1 MDTSKRAITIAYCGA
16 AVDNGT
22 MDVRDLAPALLAF
35 SDFIADA
42 NKVINQDSSQISVRV
57 NADFHQGSFEIQL
70 AVIKTLAQQ
79 IQELWDSSGVD
90 AGGILALL
98 GLGVAASDCGLIDL
112 IKRVGGRVV
121 KSITESKEQ
130 PGKSLISFEGDN
142 NIVVVDSKVAQL
154 YRDTNTRKNIEKV
167 LSPLGRDGIDAF
179 EIRNAGESEI
189 VKRVSKDERKYFK
202 APEGSEDMTNV
213 STQVVWVK
221 ILNISFEGL
230 KWKLLLGDAKIRA
243 TINDEDFKARVD
255 KRRVQFGKGDML
267 KVVLETTQNING
279 GGDIVSQ
286 YAVLEVK
293 EIRRPKEE
301 TELPFSV

>member
-179 EIRNAGESEI
+179 EIRNTGESEI
-189 VKRVSKDERKYFK
+189 VKRVSKDECKYFK
-202 APEGSEDMTNV
+202 MPEDSEDMTNV

-230 KWKLLLGDAKIRA
+230 KWKLLLGDAKIHA
-243 TINDEDFKARVD
+243 TINDEDFKTRVD

-293 EIRRPKEE
+293 EIRRPKEK